1 MGFFLIKLQT
11 LYPFFKFTGP
21 SQFKAFTFLHTK
33 TSRKQQSAAN
43 GANFLLRS
51 IGAKLEQMA
60 AAFVDLKQILKWE
73 KLTPKEES
81 VLRACEFKAVRGLM
95 NGALIGGTV
104 AFAATRKLDRF
115 SQVFLSVGV
124 AGLLGL
130 EIFDS
135 IVNKHQDNPW
145 TMQRMHRLFYQE
157 KVFDDSSLDKPILK
171 WRYRNFFGNDC
182 VHGRR
187 TNYSDSHVLHNY
199 SDSKEVPLAAKQ
211 VPMNPDVDM
220 MEDPLDSIF
229 GHMAPME
236 EIRHLSSSSTPS
248 RADTRSHRRSR
259 RRRRLQNYES
269 LGLKDA
275 QPQLV

>member
-1 MGFFLIKLQT
+1 
-11 LYPFFKFTGP
+11 
-21 SQFKAFTFLHTK
+21 
-33 TSRKQQSAAN
+33 
-43 GANFLLRS
+43 
-51 IGAKLEQMA
+51 MA

-130 EIFDS
+130 EIFDRS
-135 IVNKHQDNPW
+135 MNSCLDDILNLNGSRIQRELANIIVNKHQDNPW